1 MKKCDVILSIF
12 YSLIT
17 NKKIKKMDVIEE
29 YKLTSITFARYIAEI
44 RDFLAERAPH
54 LELIYNKSKSIY
66 ILKEIKKDWAHL
78 LLNGKFFA
86 QSFLFNFFCNW
97 FFNKAHY

>member
-1 MKKCDVILSIF
+1 MLLKKGKKVQKTLKKLHEYHFLIFIYEMILPAGFLIMKKCDVILSIF

-54 LELIYNKSKSIY
+54 LELIYNKS
-66 ILKEIKKDWAHL
+66 
-78 LLNGKFFA
+78 
-86 QSFLFNFFCNW
+86 
-97 FFNKAHY
+97 

>member
-1 MKKCDVILSIF
+1 MSYVKPE
-12 YSLIT
+12 LIVVAVVLYIIGVG
-17 NKKIKKMDVIEE
+17 IKKMDVIEE

-66 ILKEIKKDWAHL
+66 ILKEIKKD
-78 LLNGKFFA
+78 
-86 QSFLFNFFCNW
+86 
-97 FFNKAHY
+97 